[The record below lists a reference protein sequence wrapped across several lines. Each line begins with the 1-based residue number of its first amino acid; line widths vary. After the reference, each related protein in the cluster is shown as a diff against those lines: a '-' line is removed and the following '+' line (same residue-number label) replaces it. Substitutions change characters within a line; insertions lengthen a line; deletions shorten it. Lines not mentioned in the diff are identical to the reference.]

1 MNSVSSLLDSSE
13 EDEEGEAEE
22 GRSFVEHLKYETSVD
37 NQSTV
42 ITCNDDKKY
51 KVIVYVLYI
60 GMHFLLYNRMCFW
73 FCGNVAPCCVIFNR
87 SITVMAAMAKMKHKH
102 KKVRCN

>member
-1 MNSVSSLLDSSE
+1 MDQGVNSVSSLLDSSE

-42 ITCNDDKKY
+42 ITCNDKKY

-60 GMHFLLYNRMCFW
+60 GMHFLLYTQDVLLVLW
-73 FCGNVAPCCVIFNR
+73 
-87 SITVMAAMAKMKHKH
+87 
-102 KKVRCN
+102 